1 MSDINSENDT
11 SFGKKQIMKRTKY
24 YIATAVYFILCAFA
38 VIFAEIKLSQK
49 TENNRVAFMNR
60 MTKQIYET
68 GSTDVSS
75 FFSDFKKEDIPSEI
89 HVYYSDTGSSL
100 PMYFGNGNNTYIWT
114 LKDPEGNVTGFV
126 EYGFDPLSVSKIIL
140 PVIMS
145 VILFAIPLVL
155 YFIYVDRS
163 ILRPFREFSEYPE
176 KLSRGLTMDG
186 VPETK
191 NRMFGKYVWGMN
203 MLNDKL
209 DSDRKEIDR
218 LLYDRKKFIST
229 LAHGIKTPVANIK
242 LYSEAIETGLYRGGN
257 PDSKDSEIARKI
269 SRNADE
275 IAELVSGILNDPGAL
290 KNSIS
295 VKVEDF
301 YLEDVRK
308 RITEEFE
315 NRLKVACI
323 PFEAEISGNPLVRS
337 DIALITR
344 CLTQLME
351 NAIKYGDGTGI
362 KIRLYRQDDITFF
375 SVTNNGATLGDG
387 EIPYV
392 FNCYFRGSNAAG
404 KEGSGIGLYEA
415 KSVAKALGGD
425 MMMKGH
431 EKTTEVIMYVPDA
444 G

>member
-89 HVYYSDTGSSL
+89 HVYYSDAGSSL

-126 EYGFDPLSVSKIIL
+126 EYGFDPLSASKIIL

-209 DSDRKEIDR
+209 DSDRKEIE
-218 LLYDRKKFIST
+218 
-229 LAHGIKTPVANIK
+229 HV
-242 LYSEAIETGLYRGGN
+242 
-257 PDSKDSEIARKI
+257 
-269 SRNADE
+269 
-275 IAELVSGILNDPGAL
+275 
-290 KNSIS
+290 
-295 VKVEDF
+295 
-301 YLEDVRK
+301 
-308 RITEEFE
+308 
-315 NRLKVACI
+315 
-323 PFEAEISGNPLVRS
+323 
-337 DIALITR
+337 
-344 CLTQLME
+344 
-351 NAIKYGDGTGI
+351 
-362 KIRLYRQDDITFF
+362 
-375 SVTNNGATLGDG
+375 
-387 EIPYV
+387 
-392 FNCYFRGSNAAG
+392 
-404 KEGSGIGLYEA
+404 
-415 KSVAKALGGD
+415 
-425 MMMKGH
+425 
-431 EKTTEVIMYVPDA
+431 
-444 G
+444 